1 MQNEP
6 KYTLAN
12 FSAEEGPKVLAE
24 IDQVLEKY
32 DGQFVCLPTIEKN
45 GTLGAK
51 VEIFKKVEL
60 VPKEIISPY
69 TDEQTTDTETEEG
82 SDSSDSK
89 SAE

>member
-6 KYTLAN
+6 QYKLTN
-12 FSAEEGPKVLAE
+12 FSPEEGPKVLAE

-32 DGQFVCLPTIEKN
+32 NGQFVCLPTIEKN

-51 VEIFKKVEL
+51 VEVFKKVEL

-82 SDSSDSK
+82 GESDSEEL
-89 SAE
+89 A